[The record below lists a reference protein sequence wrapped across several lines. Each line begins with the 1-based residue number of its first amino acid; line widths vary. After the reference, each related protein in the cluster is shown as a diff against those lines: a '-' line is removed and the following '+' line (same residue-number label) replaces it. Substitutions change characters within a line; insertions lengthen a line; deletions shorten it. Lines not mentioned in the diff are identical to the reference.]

1 MPREILFTSEVDG
14 NTSAGLSLRANFSW
28 TFVANV
34 LYAGTQW
41 GLLILLTKL
50 FEPELFGRYALAL
63 SIVTPTFTASAMSLR
78 AVQVSA
84 VKDEVSFTDYLF
96 LRLTTNLL
104 ALLFLVFV
112 FALGSIPSKLLAL
125 MLLLGCNQAV
135 DLVRDLYQGVMQKR
149 ERMDLVSISKVL
161 GGCASIAM
169 ATMMAFLTRNI
180 LFVVLGMLTARFFV
194 LLFYDIRRSRALEV
208 HCEPLVIWPGIRR
221 ALKLWPLLPLV
232 RTAFPLTIVTLLVT
246 LFPNI
251 PRYFLAHSGEA
262 AVGYFAHCESCVIA
276 RTSNR
281 RSGRGG
287 NSEIGA

>member
-1 MPREILFTSEVDG
+1 MVLPKENTVPPELLSANEVSRK
-14 NTSAGLSLRANFSW
+14 TSAGLSLRANFSW
-28 TFVANV
+28 TFVANA

-84 VKDEVSFTDYLF
+84 VEDEVSFTDYLF
-96 LRLTTNLL
+96 VRLTTNLL
-104 ALLFLVFV
+104 ALLFLVLV
-112 FALGSIPSKLLAL
+112 VALGSIPSRLLSL

-169 ATMMAFLTRNI
+169 A
-180 LFVVLGMLTARFFV
+180 
-194 LLFYDIRRSRALEV
+194 
-208 HCEPLVIWPGIRR
+208 
-221 ALKLWPLLPLV
+221 
-232 RTAFPLTIVTLLVT
+232 
-246 LFPNI
+246 
-251 PRYFLAHSGEA
+251 
-262 AVGYFAHCESCVIA
+262 
-276 RTSNR
+276 
-281 RSGRGG
+281 
-287 NSEIGA
+287 EIGRAHV